1 MNCLLNVRFVIRCFT
16 KKKPRKNS
24 NVLIVTRNHPLLQRK
39 ENWQTCFLRE
49 STIRQKTMPHIGP
62 CQNEIVHIIVLS
74 PRKKNSMPATPTY
87 SSVPPL
93 KGLREPR
100 AASVSYRASVP
111 AGHAYC
117 EVAPSHRALS
127 PAADRQNRSFKALS
141 GKGSAPAPPP
151 PFRHTPCHPWLQ
163 PTTTVWRNLLRNPLL
178 CLQPTTSVW
187 RNLQQNAPCL
197 V

>member
-49 STIRQKTMPHIGP
+49 STIQQKTMPHIGP

-87 SSVPPL
+87 SSVSPL
-93 KGLREPR
+93 KGLRETLT
-100 AASVSYRASVP
+100 ASVSYRASVP
-111 AGHAYC
+111 AGHAGC
-117 EVAPSHRALS
+117 GVAPSYRALS
-127 PAADRQNRSFKALS
+127 PYGENLKSSFKALPDS
-141 GKGSAPAPPP
+141 ESIPATPP
-151 PFRHTPCHPWLQ
+151 PFRHTPCHPW
-163 PTTTVWRNLLRNPLL
+163 P
-178 CLQPTTSVW
+178 QPTTSVW